1 MREYVTRKG
10 TEMSFTLIS
19 GLIIILTMT
28 TVLVNVVKGHNQGLY
43 RSLIRLCKIFVAT
56 LAAIAISFLVSNIAV
71 NLAFKYYISEISV
84 YKRLVEE
91 LPSIEGIVK
100 AYVDAAVTPV
110 FFIFIFMLCYW
121 LINIITAIIYK
132 AKIKKATKN
141 IEYESEDAP
150 WYIRNSKAL
159 GGIIGGISGLF
170 MASIIIAAL
179 FGTLKLT
186 VKTID
191 TVNNN
196 PTLSKSVTIPA
207 EITDELRKY
216 SNDIPANVVY
226 YCGGNFV
233 YEISA
238 ASTLNGNRFAID
250 NEVEGMNI
258 ALNDA
263 VDVLPVLQNLKE
275 ITPEQKQKVLA
286 LPSDLNNSETLKALS
301 ADFVS
306 TASTKWLDGEEF
318 MNMSIPEVGNVIE
331 PIVGNILYACKSTS
345 PETAAED
352 IGTLLQVY
360 VIISENKLLESGNYE
375 ELITH
380 FSENPVIEQICQILE
395 SNPRMKY
402 IAKAVRNVTMNTVA
416 SAINAIK
423 YDAAQYDTLMMNLAD
438 SLNNMD
444 GFTTQ
449 EKIDFM
455 TNNAM
460 QYINDYGIDMP
471 ESVARVTAEQL
482 INELSNENGA
492 VTPQRLQVLFD
503 SYALNGTE

>member
-1 MREYVTRKG
+1 
-10 TEMSFTLIS
+10 MSFTLIS

-56 LAAIAISFLVSNIAV
+56 LSSIAISFLVSNIVV
-71 NLAFKYYISEISV
+71 NLIFKYLISRIDKYNELI
-84 YKRLVEE
+84 EE
-91 LPSIEGIVK
+91 LPSIDGIAK
-100 AYVDAAVTPV
+100 AYVDAAITPI

-121 LINIITAIIYK
+121 LVNIITAIIYK
-132 AKIKKATKN
+132 AKIKKATRN

-150 WYIRNSKAL
+150 WYVRNSKPL

-191 TVNNN
+191 TVNSNT
-196 PTLSKSVTIPA
+196 TLSKSVTIPS
-207 EITDELRKY
+207 EITEELRKY

-233 YEISA
+233 YDISA
-238 ASTLNGNRFAID
+238 ASSLNGNRFAID
-250 NEVEGMNI
+250 KEVQGMNI

-275 ITPEQKQKVLA
+275 ITPEQKEKVLA
-286 LPSDLNNSETLKALS
+286 LPYDLNDSETLKALS
-301 ADFVS
+301 SDFVS
-306 TASTKWLDGEEF
+306 TASAKWLEGEEF
-318 MNMSIPEVGNVIE
+318 LGMSMPKVGNVIE
-331 PIVGNILYACKSTS
+331 PIVGNILYACKSTTA
-345 PETAAED
+345 ETAAED

-375 ELITH
+375 ELIAH
-380 FSENPVIEQICQILE
+380 FSENPVVEQICQVLE

-444 GFTTQ
+444 GFTDEQ
-449 EKIDFM
+449 KIDFM

-460 QYINDYGIDMP
+460 QYINDYGIEMP

-482 INELSNENGA
+482 LSELSNENGA

>member
-1 MREYVTRKG
+1 
-10 TEMSFTLIS
+10 MSFTLIS
-19 GLIIILTMT
+19 GFIIILTMT
-28 TVLVNVVKGHNQGLY
+28 TVLVNVVKGHTQGLY

-56 LAAIAISFLVSNIAV
+56 LSAIAISFLVSNILV
-71 NLAFKYYISEISV
+71 NLMFRIITRIKG
-84 YKRLVEE
+84 YKEFIAD
-91 LPSIEGIVK
+91 LPSTENILK
-100 AYVDAAVTPV
+100 AYIDAAITPLL
-110 FFIFIFMLCYW
+110 FIFIFIICYW
-121 LINIITAIIYK
+121 LVNIITAIIYR
-132 AKIKKATKN
+132 AKIKKATRN

-150 WYIRNSKAL
+150 WYVRNSKPL
-159 GGIIGGISGLF
+159 GAIIGGISGLF

-196 PTLSKSVTIPA
+196 PTLSKTVQIDKKFT
-207 EITDELRKY
+207 EELRKY

-226 YCGGNFV
+226 HCGGNLV
-233 YEISA
+233 YKISA

-250 NEVEGMNI
+250 REVRGMNI

-263 VDVLPVLQNLKE
+263 VEVLPVLQNLKE
-275 ITPEQKQKVLA
+275 ITPEQKNKVLA
-286 LPSDLNNSETLKALS
+286 LPNDIEDSETLKALS

-306 TASTKWLDGEEF
+306 TASTRWLDGEEF
-318 MNMSIPEVGNVIE
+318 MNMSVPQVGNVIE
-331 PIVGNILYACKSTS
+331 PIVGNILYACKSTT
-345 PETAAED
+345 PDTASED
-352 IGTLLQVY
+352 IGTLMQVY
-360 VIISENKLLESGNYE
+360 VIITENKLLDSGNYE
-375 ELITH
+375 ELIAH
-380 FSENPVIEQICQILE
+380 FSENPVIEQICQVLE

-423 YDAAQYDTLMMNLAD
+423 YDAAQYDMLMMNLAD
-438 SLNNMD
+438 SLNNME
-444 GFTTQ
+444 GFTEQ

-460 QYINDYGIDMP
+460 QYINDYGIEMP

-482 INELSNENGA
+482 IGELSNENGA